1 MKEQNTSVPLKTDW
15 ERLDRMTDDDID
27 YTDSPPLGDEFFARA
42 RLYIPP
48 SKRANFVELDS
59 DVMTWFQQRD
69 QHYPN
74 LINIV
79 LRKYIEIQQEIAR

>member
-42 RLYIPP
+42 RLCIPP

-69 QHYPN
+69 QRYAN